1 MSPAT
6 LKSLGD
12 LPFVEKRWELLA
24 NQLGVW
30 KKQGVLE
37 QKR

>member
-24 NQLGVW
+24 NQLGIW
-30 KKQGVLE
+30 KKQGVLGG
-37 QKR
+37 KK